1 MRVKRIALMFLLAY
15 FLFTTFDFHIA
26 GTLYM
31 FSAIV
36 VVLEAEYKAVTQ
48 QEG

>member
-1 MRVKRIALMFLLAY
+1 MRVKHIVLMFLLAY

-36 VVLEAEYKAVTQ
+36 VVLEAEYKAVAHK
-48 QEG
+48 

>member
-31 FSAIV
+31 LSAIV
-36 VVLEAEYKAVTQ
+36 VVLEAEYKAVAHK
-48 QEG
+48 

>member
-1 MRVKRIALMFLLAY
+1 MRVKRIVLMFLLAY
-15 FLFTTFDFHIA
+15 FFFTTFDFHIA

-36 VVLEAEYKAVTQ
+36 VVLEAEYKAVAHK
-48 QEG
+48 